1 MSTKHCIAIS
11 LAAGSFFLFAAEK
24 PKKPAVAAHP
34 GPKLPAVPP
43 MSSRPRPWSL
53 QPVARPALPANGANP
68 IDAFIGAMYA
78 E

>member
-34 GPKLPAVPP
+34 GPKLPADRKSV
-43 MSSRPRPWSL
+43 
-53 QPVARPALPANGANP
+53 V
-68 IDAFIGAMYA
+68 
-78 E
+78 